1 MNVNIIVNVV
11 RKTKVMVC
19 ILQILSVNMTEYLVD
34 PLKQGLYLSLEGY
47 IRNSYLIL
55 TGVVDDIEVNGR

>member
-1 MNVNIIVNVV
+1 
-11 RKTKVMVC
+11 
-19 ILQILSVNMTEYLVD
+19 MTEYLVD

>member
-1 MNVNIIVNVV
+1 MYFTNI
-11 RKTKVMVC
+11 VC
-19 ILQILSVNMTEYLVD
+19 KYDRIFGRSIKIGLV
-34 PLKQGLYLSLEGY
+34 LSLEGY